1 MQNRAVAESE
11 FPDPPPPRYSSRPF
25 PSYRFVPG
33 QTPRPRRTEQGHSYA
48 QPEPQPSSFPPE
60 QWQHAEAYR
69 YGIDLY
75 NHGYWWESH
84 EVFETL
90 WNSAGRRSEQ
100 GNFFQALIQL
110 AAANLKLFMGN
121 RQAAQNLL
129 RRGLVRLERVP
140 DFYMGMDVAR
150 LTEGIRQCVNDPEF
164 QTPLM
169 CLIGLKRIG

>member
-1 MQNRAVAESE
+1 MQNRTVIETES
-11 FPDPPPPRYSSRPF
+11 PDSAPPRYSLRPL
-25 PSYRFVPG
+25 PSSRFVPG
-33 QTPRPRRTEQGHSYA
+33 QAPHPRRTDQGHSYA
-48 QPEPQPSSFPPE
+48 QPEPQPSSCPPD
-60 QWQHAEAYR
+60 QWQHSEAYR

-90 WNSAGRRSEQ
+90 WNSAGHRSEQ

-129 RRGLVRLERVP
+129 QRGLVRLERVP
-140 DFYMGMDVAR
+140 DFYMGMDVVR
-150 LTEGIRQCVNDPEF
+150 LTEGVRQRMNGSEL
-164 QTPLM
+164 QAPLM
-169 CLIGLKRIG
+169 CLIELKR

>member
-1 MQNRAVAESE
+1 MVTESE
-11 FPDPPPPRYSSRPF
+11 TPGTTPPRYSPRPF

-33 QTPRPRRTEQGHSYA
+33 QTPHPRRTSHGHSYE
-48 QPEPQPSSFPPE
+48 QPEPKPTPFLPD
-60 QWQHAEAYR
+60 QWQSSEDYR

-84 EVFETL
+84 EVFEAL

-110 AAANLKLFMGN
+110 AAANLKRFMDN
-121 RQAAQNLL
+121 RKAAQNLL
-129 RRGLVRLERVP
+129 QRGLVRLEQTP

-150 LTEGIRQCVNDPEF
+150 LTEEVRQRVNGPEF
-164 QTPLM
+164 QAPLM
-169 CLIGLKRIG
+169 YLIEWKQVE